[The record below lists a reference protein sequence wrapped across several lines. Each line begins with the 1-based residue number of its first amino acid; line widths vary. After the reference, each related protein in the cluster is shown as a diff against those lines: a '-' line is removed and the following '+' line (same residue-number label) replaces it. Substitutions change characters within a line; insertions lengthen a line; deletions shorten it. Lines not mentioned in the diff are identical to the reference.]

1 MLEHDPSA
9 WRRKIIPDG
18 RAQLTLSGHTHN
30 MQFSLFG
37 WSPMS
42 LKGGEV
48 NGWYTEGPQ
57 SLFVTAGLGGLIPFR
72 FGATGEIV
80 VITLRKSEI
89 SL

>member
-1 MLEHDPSA
+1 MLQHDPA
-9 WRRKIIPDG
+9 LWRVMILPDK

-42 LKGGEV
+42 LRCKE
-48 NGWYTEGPQ
+48 NYGWFKEGNQ
-57 SLFVTAGLGGLIPFR
+57 SLFVTAGLGGLIPWR

-80 VITLRKSEI
+80 VLELKSVR
-89 SL
+89 

>member
-1 MLEHDPSA
+1 MLEHDPSS

-30 MQFSLFG
+30 MQFSLFD

-42 LKGGEV
+42 VLGKEI
-48 NGWYTEGPQ
+48 NGWYKEGNQ
-57 SLFVTAGLGGLIPFR
+57 SLFVTAGVGALIPWR

-80 VITLRKSEI
+80 VLELRSER
-89 SL
+89 